1 MILDAD
7 RDEELLY
14 MARDQY
20 QYSDDKVLTVVG
32 RDASIQVLGEN
43 RSSDRVSPGYKQVH
57 GPILVQCFKVLSIPA
72 RSVSATESCPHGKM
86 ITGGK
91 SKDPTCTAKQA

>member
-20 QYSDDKVLTVVG
+20 QCSDEKGLTVVG
-32 RDASIQVLGEN
+32 RDVSIQVLGEN
-43 RSSDRVSPGYKQVH
+43 SSSERVSPSYKQVH
-57 GPILVQCFKVLSIPA
+57 GPILVQCFKVLSILA
-72 RSVSATESCPHGKM
+72 RSVSATESYLHGKG

-91 SKDPTCTAKQA
+91 NKNPTCTAKLA